1 MHHIFYQKLL
11 ELEIVLAQISLGRG
25 KAKLIEQRPANEL
38 IPVTGL
44 MIALETLHRYGYN
57 GIGQSTSHSG
67 NRFTSKGLQAHL
79 STEEQ
84 RMYSFKNDYSEGAHP
99 EVLKL
104 LQETNMEQTE
114 GYGLDPYSQQACH
127 ILKSLI
133 QREEA
138 DIHLIP
144 GGTQTN
150 LIAISAFLRPHEAV
164 ISAQS
169 GHILVHETGAI
180 EATGHKVI
188 SVETTDGKL
197 HPDDILQVVR
207 FHTDEHM
214 VKPRLVYI
222 SNSTEIG
229 SVYTRSELEQLAAC
243 CRENSL
249 LFYMDGAR
257 LGSALCSEGNDV
269 DMADLGRLM
278 DTFYIGGTKNG
289 ALIGEALVICNES
302 LKKEFRFMIKQRGA
316 MLAKGR
322 LIGIQFLALFNNN
335 LYFSLAKHAN
345 DMAAL
350 LRRGIQ
356 EAGYT
361 FFSESPSNQIFPI
374 LPNKLIE
381 QLLNNYDFYVWKE
394 IDNQHSAVRLVTSWA
409 VKEETIQSFVEQ
421 VKGFQP

>member
-38 IPVTGL
+38 IRVTGL

-79 STEEQ
+79 SMEEQ

-197 HPDDILQVVR
+197 HPEDILQVVR